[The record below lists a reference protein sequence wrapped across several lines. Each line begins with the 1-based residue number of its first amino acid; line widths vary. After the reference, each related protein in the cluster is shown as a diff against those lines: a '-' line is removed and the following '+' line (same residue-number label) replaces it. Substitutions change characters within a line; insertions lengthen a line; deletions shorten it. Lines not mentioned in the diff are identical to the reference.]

1 MGICYTDEQKEL
13 IALVR
18 DVAENEVKPHVAAAD
33 EAGECPMELFKW
45 GFDLGLHMVEIPEEF
60 GGMGLGYETCA
71 MMFEE
76 LAKVDAAY
84 ADTFVTNFVAFR
96 NIHLYGTPEQARH
109 FVDKTEAGGFAAF
122 CLTEANAG
130 SDVAAMRTT
139 AVRDG
144 DEYVINGT
152 KSFITNGSISSVY
165 VVFAKTDPEA
175 GGKGISGFL
184 VDAGTPGLSAGAHEN
199 KMGFRLSDTCEVV
212 FDNVRVPASA
222 RIGEEGQGMHI
233 ALDALNLSRAFICT
247 LGVGMMQRALDEA
260 VSYARQR
267 KQFGKRLID
276 LQMVQSMLADMAI
289 KTETARI
296 LVNSCM
302 KQMDRG
308 EMVRKEGA
316 IVKTFVTD
324 AMQEVTSNA
333 VQVLGGY
340 GYSKEYPVEKLMRDA
355 KVFQIFEGSNQI
367 QRMTIAKELDREY
380 RTA

>member
-1 MGICYTDEQKEL
+1 MALLYTEEQQEL

-18 DVAENEVKPHVAAAD
+18 DMAENEIKPHVKAAD
-33 EAGECPMELFKW
+33 EAGECPRELFDW
-45 GFDLGLHMVEIPEEF
+45 GFNMGLHMVEIPEEY
-60 GGMGLGYETCA
+60 GGMGLSYETCA

-96 NIHLYGTPEQARH
+96 NIHLYGTPEQAQH
-109 FVDKTEAGGFAAF
+109 FVDRTADGGFAAF
-122 CLTEANAG
+122 CLSEANAG

-139 AVRDG
+139 AVREG

-165 VVFAKTDPEA
+165 VVFAKTDPAA
-175 GGKGISGFL
+175 GGKGITGFL
-184 VDAGTPGLSAGAHEN
+184 IDAGTPGLSAGVHEN

-222 RIGEEGQGMHI
+222 RIGEEGQGMRI
-233 ALDALNLSRAFICT
+233 ALDALNLSRAFICA
-247 LGVGMMQRALDEA
+247 LGVGIMQRALDEA
-260 VSYARQR
+260 VGYARQR
-267 KQFGKRLID
+267 KQFGQRLID
-276 LQMVQSMLADMAI
+276 LQMVQAMLADMAI
-289 KTETARI
+289 KTEASRV

-324 AMQEVTSNA
+324 AMQEVVSNA

-340 GYSKEYPVEKLMRDA
+340 GYSKDYPVEKLMRDA
-355 KVFQIFEGSNQI
+355 KIFQIFEGTNQI
-367 QRMTIAKELDREY
+367 QRTTIAKILDKEY
-380 RTA
+380 R